1 MANTFKLRR
10 GLEASRTGQT
20 PDAGEPLWITN
31 EQKMYVGD
39 GSTAGGLRLNYVEL
53 DGDTLTGQLNTQN
66 VVPATDSTY
75 TLGTASVRWSNLYID
90 AGTCGGTFTA
100 PTLTATSTVNANT
113 ITTSRTS
120 TSSPV
125 YSASVTSD
133 TPTHAV
139 LMQFTRNR
147 VGSSFPDKVENGDA
161 IGELRWNAA
170 DQSLT
175 PVQAARIKLV
185 VDGATGQDD
194 VPTRMEFHVAADGG
208 GNAAA
213 VAILRSSSFDMDGSV
228 IADHFTE
235 TTYTLSG
242 TTPSLNPANGGIQ
255 KWTLTANSTPT
266 DGLTD
271 GESML
276 LQVTDGTAYTIT
288 WPTIS
293 WVGGSAP
300 TLDATDET
308 IIELWKVSTTLYGA
322 LVGVA

>member
-1 MANTFKLRR
+1 MTRLKECTYCLRR
-10 GLEASRTGQT
+10 GRT
-20 PDAGEPLWITN
+20 PN
-31 EQKMYVGD
+31 
-39 GSTAGGLRLNYVEL
+39 RLDIERH
-53 DGDTLTGQLNTQN
+53 TKPLTGG
-66 VVPATDSTY
+66 SI
-75 TLGTASVRWSNLYID
+75 SNSETR
-90 AGTCGGTFTA
+90 AGTYNSLF
-100 PTLTATSTVNANT
+100 
-113 ITTSRTS
+113 
-120 TSSPV
+120 SS
-125 YSASVTSD
+125 
-133 TPTHAV
+133 
-139 LMQFTRNR
+139 
-147 VGSSFPDKVENGDA
+147 
-161 IGELRWNAA
+161 
-170 DQSLT
+170 T